1 MPEIGMV
8 VYWMQIWSR
17 VRAVWLEAAHLKR
30 CVQDLGVVCAV
41 EIAGEITEFGIYFMK
56 NFIKCGHS
64 ARSYDAEKIG
74 DARVRML
81 QGVPL
86 CTVAISF
93 PFELISDRQQVTKD
107 LI

>member
-1 MPEIGMV
+1 
-8 VYWMQIWSR
+8 
-17 VRAVWLEAAHLKR
+17 
-30 CVQDLGVVCAV
+30 
-41 EIAGEITEFGIYFMK
+41 MK

-81 QGVPL
+81 QGVPH

-93 PFELISDRQQVTKD
+93 PFELVSDRQKVTKD